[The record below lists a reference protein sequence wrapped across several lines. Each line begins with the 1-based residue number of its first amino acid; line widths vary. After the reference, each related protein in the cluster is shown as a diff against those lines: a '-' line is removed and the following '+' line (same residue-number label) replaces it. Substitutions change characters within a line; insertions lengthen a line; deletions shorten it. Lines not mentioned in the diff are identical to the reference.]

1 MKHIVVITESRQ
13 EEAHAITGEVIAAA
27 HRLSTITGDEILMVC
42 MRSDGP
48 PDGERQKKML
58 LSILKGGD
66 VAPAFVVMGHTVH
79 GMDLAPRLAVGL
91 DADCISS
98 VHQIRKDER
107 LEDHAL
113 KDDGGLLFVRS
124 LFKGKVDG
132 VWRYSKEGR
141 EGQRSVVLTIQAGS
155 FSSNTL
161 SNDKKGDERGVRHL
175 DIDVSLAGAE
185 DEKDSH
191 LQYGAFIQKRGRK
204 STLGQTRIIVAA
216 GRGIESQEN
225 LEKIQR
231 LAACFSDASVA
242 GSRPLI
248 DMGWMPYANQVGITG
263 AVVAPDLYLAMGIS
277 GSSQHIAGM
286 AQSKFIVAVN
296 KDPNAAIFNV
306 SDICIVENTLEFI
319 EKLISLARK

>member
-1 MKHIVVITESRQ
+1 MGTVLQIRVSAETFSED
-13 EEAHAITGEVIAAA
+13 EVRRKWPA
-27 HRLSTITGDEILMVC
+27 LWSLVWED
-42 MRSDGP
+42 
-48 PDGERQKKML
+48 
-58 LSILKGGD
+58 GGD
-66 VAPAFVVMGHTVH
+66 AV
-79 GMDLAPRLAVGL
+79 PRKGVLELVQAVFNAVRAGL
-91 DADCISS
+91 
-98 VHQIRKDER
+98 
-107 LEDHAL
+107 
-113 KDDGGLLFVRS
+113 
-124 LFKGKVDG
+124 VD
-132 VWRYSKEGR
+132 S
-141 EGQRSVVLTIQAGS
+141 
-155 FSSNTL
+155 
-161 SNDKKGDERGVRHL
+161 DK
-175 DIDVSLAGAE
+175 AGAE
-185 DEKDSH
+185 DEKDNH